1 MQSAL
6 LQVASHL
13 TDFSWSP
20 QGMMGI
26 VRQLSATFAEG
37 EQTWWRTGRAV
48 WCLETPTDA
57 CQDSVSWGSLWN
69 WREEDHTRWKYF
81 YLPKHIDCEGNTHLS
96 EWKYAAVQN
105 QSKIMKSQRITLLS
119 SHNRFVVR
127 ICMSRLQTFDGFIWE
142 NVSNWVF
149 TKTECQFPLC
159 VSMLMHCKSITPIKR
174 LVTNLYTI
182 NVNLFL

>member
-26 VRQLSATFAEG
+26 VRQLSATFVEG

-48 WCLETPTDA
+48 WCPETPTDA

-69 WREEDHTRWKYF
+69 WRKEDHTRWKYF

-96 EWKYAAVQN
+96 EWKYCMQQCKTTVRLWKANVLHYYQVTTDLYLHVSPANTWWIYLGKCKQ
-105 QSKIMKSQRITLLS
+105 LS
-119 SHNRFVVR
+119 IYKNR
-127 ICMSRLQTFDGFIWE
+127 
-142 NVSNWVF
+142 
-149 TKTECQFPLC
+149 
-159 VSMLMHCKSITPIKR
+159 
-174 LVTNLYTI
+174 
-182 NVNLFL
+182 NVNSLFVFQC